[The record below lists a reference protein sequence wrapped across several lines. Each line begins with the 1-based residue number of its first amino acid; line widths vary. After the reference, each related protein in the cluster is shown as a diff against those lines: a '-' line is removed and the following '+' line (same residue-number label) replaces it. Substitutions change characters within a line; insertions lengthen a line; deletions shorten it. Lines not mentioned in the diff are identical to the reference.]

1 MQKRTAS
8 WLVRP
13 YPLGLRF
20 SGKNMSPV
28 PGWLG
33 GAQNVALNMSNND
46 LAVQI
51 HYAMFK
57 GAGGYVLKP
66 PEMRTALESGRSS
79 TRSEGEQL
87 NREDAYWPP
96 VRESLQCTTIEIFSL
111 HQLPKRS
118 EQRPRYDGSRGGCHK
133 YHIELSG
140 SSAPPDNQTP
150 SCPGLTLSVHP
161 VGGFCAV
168 SDVLPLPPSVESEK
182 YVPAESNGMN
192 AIFGDTV
199 HFVAAEPHATFMR
212 IGVTDGGQE
221 VAYEIAV
228 LGRLRHG
235 YRVFQMRGLLGTR
248 IELCYLF
255 VHITLDSEPN
265 IWASPRQ
272 IRMQRKQK
280 RKADADLAKL
290 VSVVSQTASENEL
303 LRMELNTL
311 RRMSVDPNQNAEL
324 LREPSELRVST
335 SGASDHGSFAR
346 VSQTA
351 GDDTTEGPPSPLQA
365 AGDGPGC
372 ASDGGAASVP
382 SPEQTAE
389 RLARAREAREAG
401 APPTTAEE
409 PTAGGDASTS
419 RRDSGKGSARST
431 LEMTV

>member
-1 MQKRTAS
+1 
-8 WLVRP
+8 
-13 YPLGLRF
+13 
-20 SGKNMSPV
+20 
-28 PGWLG
+28 
-33 GAQNVALNMSNND
+33 
-46 LAVQI
+46 
-51 HYAMFK
+51 
-57 GAGGYVLKP
+57 
-66 PEMRTALESGRSS
+66 
-79 TRSEGEQL
+79 
-87 NREDAYWPP
+87 
-96 VRESLQCTTIEIFSL
+96 
-111 HQLPKRS
+111 
-118 EQRPRYDGSRGGCHK
+118 
-133 YHIELSG
+133 
-140 SSAPPDNQTP
+140 
-150 SCPGLTLSVHP
+150 
-161 VGGFCAV
+161 
-168 SDVLPLPPSVESEK
+168 
-182 YVPAESNGMN
+182 
-192 AIFGDTV
+192 
-199 HFVAAEPHATFMR
+199 MR